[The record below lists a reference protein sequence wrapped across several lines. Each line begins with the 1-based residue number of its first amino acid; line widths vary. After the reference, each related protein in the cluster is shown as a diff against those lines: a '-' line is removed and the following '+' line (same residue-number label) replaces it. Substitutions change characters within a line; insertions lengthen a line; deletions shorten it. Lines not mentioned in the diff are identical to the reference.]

1 MLMTFPATL
10 DPARCELK
18 ATDNLQKY
26 REGLGPPPVRRKKIK
41 LDFRKRLIVTT

>member
-1 MLMTFPATL
+1 MLMTFRATL

-26 REGLGPPPVRRKKIK
+26 RKGLGPPPVRRKTIK
-41 LDFRKRLIVTT
+41 LDLEKG